1 MSKIPIT
8 YTGSDTTGLYVTGLK
23 NGKEIK
29 IKVKDLSCCGGIILD
44 GTDGATE
51 NAIRIGET
59 FNSLKSLSEATLSE
73 NTIYFVNDK
82 GTIEQYVFQDGNLIQ
97 IAGNLNEIISG
108 NEENED
114 EKSSTLEDEDGIID
128 YNLPELVNGDYRFK
142 NHSNI
147 TTVYCD
153 MPSLIS
159 GVQMFYGTSL
169 KSFCGNLSSLDN
181 GRHMFSRGCKLDEE
195 SIISIVDG
203 IKDWSF
209 DTAEHIIEIGYDS
222 SKVSASFISDVE
234 REFISKGWIVNWKPD
249 GNLKI
254 NLSK

>member
-1 MSKIPIT
+1 MAKIPIT

-44 GTDGATE
+44 GTDGAIE

-82 GTIEQYVFQDGNLIQ
+82 GTIEQYIFQDGNLIQ

-114 EKSSTLEDEDGIID
+114 EKSSTSEDEDGIID

-181 GRHMFSRGCKLDEE
+181 GRHMFSKGCKLDEE

-203 IKDWSF
+203 IKDWSS
-209 DTAEHIIEIGYDS
+209 DSSEHNIGIGYDS
-222 SKVSASFISDVE
+222 SKILDSV
-234 REFISKGWIVNWKPD
+234 ISKITEEFKDKGWTVYWYKD
-249 GNLKI
+249 GNLEI
-254 NLSK
+254 PFSK

>member
-1 MSKIPIT
+1 MAKIPIT

-82 GTIEQYVFQDGNLIQ
+82 GTIEQYIFQDGNLIQ

-114 EKSSTLEDEDGIID
+114 EKSSTSEDEDGIID
-128 YNLPELVNGDYRFK
+128 YNLPELVNGNYRYK
-142 NHSNI
+142 NHSNLKE
-147 TTVYCD
+147 VYCD
-153 MPSLIS
+153 MPNLVS
-159 GVQMFYGTSL
+159 GKQMFYGCPL
-169 KSFCGNLSSLDN
+169 EIFEGNLNSLED
-181 GRHMFSRGCKLDEE
+181 GYHMFAKGCKLDRD
-195 SIISIVDG
+195 SIINIVDG
-203 IKDWSF
+203 IKSF
-209 DTAEHIIEIGYDS
+209 PSGTSKRIDIGYNTS
-222 SKVSASFISDVE
+222 S
-234 REFISKGWIVNWKPD
+234 
-249 GNLKI
+249 I
-254 NLSK
+254 NLSTRDELENEMLKKGWQIHWWPNGTLSHF

>member
-1 MSKIPIT
+1 MAKIPIT

-23 NGKEIK
+23 NGKEVK

-44 GTDGATE
+44 GGDSTIE
-51 NAIRIGET
+51 NAIHAGET
-59 FNSLKSLSEATLSE
+59 FSSLKELSEATLSE

-82 GTIEQYVFQDGNLIQ
+82 GTIEQYIFQNKNIIQ

-114 EKSSTLEDEDGIID
+114 EKSSTLEDEDGIIN

-159 GVQMFYGTSL
+159 GVQMFHGTSL
-169 KSFCGNLSSLDN
+169 TSFCGDLSSLAN
-181 GRHMFSRGCKLDEE
+181 GRWMFGKGCKLNEE
-195 SIISIVDG
+195 SIISIVDS

-222 SKVSASFISDVE
+222 SKVSTSFISE
-234 REFISKGWIVNWKPD
+234 IEKEFISKGWVVNWCKD

>member
-1 MSKIPIT
+1 MAKIPIT

-23 NGKEIK
+23 NNKEIK

-44 GTDGATE
+44 STDGALE
-51 NAIRIGET
+51 NAIRIGKA
-59 FNSLKSLSEATLSE
+59 FNSLKELSEATLSK

-82 GTIEQYVFQDGNLIQ
+82 GTIEQYIFQNENLIQ

-114 EKSSTLEDEDGIID
+114 EKSSTSEDEDGIID
-128 YNLPELVNGDYRFK
+128 YNLSELINGDYRFK

-153 MPSLIS
+153 MPSLVS

-169 KSFCGNLSSLDN
+169 TSFCGNLSSLDN
-181 GRHMFSRGCKLDEE
+181 GRYMFAKGCKLDEN

-203 IKDWSF
+203 IKDWSSNSS
-209 DTAEHIIEIGYDS
+209 EHVIGIGYDS
-222 SKVSASFISDVE
+222 SKVFNTFINE
-234 REFISKGWIVNWKPD
+234 ITEEFAAKGWTVNWYKD
-249 GNLKI
+249 GNLEI
-254 NLSK
+254 LISK